1 MPDQAPLPVGTTH
14 KLVHMPD
21 LQELVDFGQ
30 HGMKVRFR
38 YQAPDGVAVPPSG
51 IEYAADVEVPLA
63 LQYSSIRHLSIDAGK
78 PSVTQDFL
86 QHGFWREK
94 SFDLF

>member
-1 MPDQAPLPVGTTH
+1 MRYISGLVDSLSDGKGGLPDQAPLPVG
-14 KLVHMPD
+14 MPD
-21 LQELVDFGQ
+21 KLAHVTELQELVDFGQ

-63 LQYSSIRHLSIDAGK
+63 L
-78 PSVTQDFL
+78 
-86 QHGFWREK
+86 
-94 SFDLF
+94 